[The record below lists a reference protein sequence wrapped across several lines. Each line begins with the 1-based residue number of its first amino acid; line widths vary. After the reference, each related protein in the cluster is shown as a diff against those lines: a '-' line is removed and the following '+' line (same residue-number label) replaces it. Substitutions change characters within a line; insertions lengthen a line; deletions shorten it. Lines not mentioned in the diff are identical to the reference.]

1 MSKHLTRL
9 ALAAL
14 ATASLVIVAS
24 SFASVGSIVLVSE
37 PNDPSAPGHPTEQIN
52 PAISADGHFVA
63 YVGSVGVAGS
73 VEEVSGIGETG
84 TGIFLREIG
93 GSTIP
98 VDVPFGTSRQGLGFE
113 AGAPSLSSSG
123 RYLAFASEDPD
134 ISSEDHN
141 SSTTLA
147 GDTFPVRDIFVYDR
161 STGRVSLVSRANGV
175 KGDGGNEDSNLP
187 SISAD
192 GNYVAFQ
199 TGATNFLHGSY
210 GGIFVRNL
218 RRRTTKPVASLRLH
232 PGGPLNGGYT
242 PSISAHGRWVAFLT
256 TTHLR
261 HGNALEVAV
270 RDMNGGK
277 RTVYA
282 SRANGRHGPLA
293 AGDCKLPTISANGSY
308 VTFVSKA
315 KNLSRDDKDD
325 IEDIFV
331 RNLKTNRTTLVSR
344 AGGERGAAAN
354 GDSSNPSIS
363 ADGRYVAFESYA
375 SNLGPADN
383 STQPD
388 IFVRDMRSGHVF
400 LVSRADGS
408 GAAANAPSAN
418 PSISADGSYVA
429 FDSRGSNLSPADT
442 LHPTSIFR
450 AQLLP

>member
-1 MSKHLTRL
+1 MRRRAAVLV
-9 ALAAL
+9 LAAI
-14 ATASLVIVAS
+14 ATVSLVLVAASLGA
-24 SFASVGSIVLVSE
+24 VGSVLLVSG
-37 PNDPSAPGHPTEQIN
+37 PNGETEAGFPSEQVN
-52 PAISADGHFVA
+52 PAISGDGRFIA
-63 YVGSVGVAGS
+63 FVGSVG
-73 VEEVSGIGETG
+73 ETG
-84 TGIFLREIG
+84 NGLYLRDMSGGIAE
-93 GSTIP
+93 
-98 VDVPFGTSRQGLGFE
+98 VDVPHGHSEHGIGFA
-113 AGAPSLSSSG
+113 AGSPSFSSSG

-147 GDTFPVRDIFVYDR
+147 GDTFPVRDIFVYDH
-161 STGRVSLVSRANGV
+161 STGRVSLVSRASGV
-175 KGDGGNEDSNLP
+175 KAAGGNEDSNLP

-210 GGIFVRNL
+210 GGIFVRDL

-232 PGGPLNGGYT
+232 PGGSLNGGYT

-256 TTHLR
+256 TAHLP
-261 HGNALEVAV
+261 HSNALEVAV
-270 RDMNGGK
+270 RDMNGE

-282 SRANGRHGPLA
+282 SRADGRQGPLA
-293 AGDCKLPTISANGSY
+293 ATDCKLPAISANGRY
-308 VTFVSKA
+308 VAFVSKA

-325 IEDIFV
+325 IEDVFI
-331 RNLKTNRTTLVSR
+331 RDLKTNRTKLVSR
-344 AGGERGAAAN
+344 ASGKRGAAAN

-383 STQPD
+383 STTPD
-388 IFVRDMRSGHVF
+388 VFVRDMRSGRVF
-400 LVSRADGS
+400 LASHANGG

-418 PSISADGSYVA
+418 PAISADGRYVA
-429 FDSRGSNLSPADT
+429 FDSRGSNLSPADA
-442 LHPTSIFR
+442 LHATSVFR

>member
-1 MSKHLTRL
+1 MRRRPAVIVL
-9 ALAAL
+9 AVI
-14 ATASLVIVAS
+14 ATASLVLAAAS
-24 SFASVGSIVLVSE
+24 LGAVGSVLLVSG
-37 PNDPSAPGHPTEQIN
+37 PNGETEAGFPNEQVN
-52 PAISADGHFVA
+52 PAISGDGRLIAF
-63 YVGSVGVAGS
+63 VGSVG
-73 VEEVSGIGETG
+73 ETG
-84 TGIFLREIG
+84 NGLYLKEMGGGISE
-93 GSTIP
+93 
-98 VDVPFGTSRQGLGFE
+98 VDVPHGHSEHGIGFA
-113 AGAPSLSSSG
+113 AGSPSISSSG

-134 ISSEDHN
+134 ISNDDHN

-161 STGRVSLVSRANGV
+161 LTGRVSLVSRANGV

-210 GGIFVRNL
+210 GGIFVRDL

-232 PGGPLNGGYT
+232 PGGALNGGYT

-256 TTHLR
+256 STHFR
-261 HGNALEVAV
+261 RGRGLEVAV
-270 RDMNGGK
+270 RDMTGK
-277 RTVYA
+277 RAIYA

-293 AGDCKLPTISANGSY
+293 AADCKLPVISADGRY
-308 VTFVSKA
+308 VAFATKA
-315 KNLSRDDKDD
+315 RNLSGIDKDSV
-325 IEDIFV
+325 EDVFV
-331 RNLKTNRTTLVSR
+331 RDLKTNLTMLVSR
-344 AGGERGAAAN
+344 AQGKHGAAGS
-354 GDSSNPSIS
+354 GDSSSPSIS

-388 IFVRDMRSGHVF
+388 VFVRDMRSGHVF
-400 LVSRADGS
+400 LASRADGN

-418 PSISADGSYVA
+418 PAITGDGRYVA

-442 LHPTSIFR
+442 LHATSVFR
-450 AQLLP
+450 SQLLP